1 MNLVI
6 DVECLKP
13 EIIEKTA
20 LSECFVNHV
29 SIVVLLFK
37 TNDLSKDNEIFG
49 RFGALHRGPSFALGQ
64 STCNTEGLHCGL
76 EAH

>member
-1 MNLVI
+1 MNLII

-13 EIIEKTA
+13 EIIEKKA
-20 LSECFVNHV
+20 LSECFFLY
-29 SIVVLLFK
+29 IVVLLFK
-37 TNDLSKDNEIFG
+37 RNDLSKDNEIFS